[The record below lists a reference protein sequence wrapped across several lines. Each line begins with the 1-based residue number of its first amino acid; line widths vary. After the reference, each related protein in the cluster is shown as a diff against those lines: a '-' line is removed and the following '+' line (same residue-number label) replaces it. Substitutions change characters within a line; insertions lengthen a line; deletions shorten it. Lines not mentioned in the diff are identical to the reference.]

1 MLNLA
6 IIFLFFAFRS
16 FTGKN
21 ARFVF
26 SFFTFFTK
34 TERKFLH
41 FTQLKYDA
49 FLTISRLKFD
59 VSSTFFA
66 LLHK

>member
-49 FLTISRLKFD
+49 FLTIFLPIFD
-59 VSSTFFA
+59 VSTILFA
-66 LLHK
+66 FLHK